1 MAGPLL
7 GLAGFAGT
15 VAGAKLAQTLEERRE
30 KAAREKAMKE
40 SPTRGRGYNRAE
52 APAPPKSPAKGRE
65 RPDEGFA
72 TNKRLSS
79 FGDAFAKARAS
90 GKDVF
95 TWTNPRTGKTE
106 SYTTEVKPYKK
117 GGLVTKAPAQRK

>member
-1 MAGPLL
+1 MAGPLI

-15 VAGAKLAQTLEERRE
+15 LAGAKLAQTLDERRR
-30 KAAREKAMKE
+30 KAAPA
-40 SPTRGRGYNRAE
+40 P

-72 TNKRLSS
+72 TNKRLSP
-79 FGDAFAKARAS
+79 FETAFARARAS

-95 TWTNPRTGKTE
+95 EFEGKK
-106 SYTTEVKPYKK
+106 YTTKLASEVKPYKK
-117 GGLVTKAPAQRK
+117 GGLVTKAPVRRK

>member
-1 MAGPLL
+1 MAGPLV

-72 TNKRLSS
+72 TNKRLSP
-79 FGDAFAKARAS
+79 FENAFARARAS

-95 TWTNPRTGKTE
+95 EFEGKK
-106 SYTTEVKPYKK
+106 YTTKLASEVKPYKK